1 MTEQYIEDKERQTK
15 NRHGDNPTATKRVRN
30 YNNKIWRTV
39 GGERDPHRAF
49 IEYVG
54 HRPKGGNV
62 PGNFYPSP
70 VDSPKFN
77 IWYKVVPI
85 GRSTLGKQ
93 MQSIASIPPLTANSQ
108 IRVVAKQSS
117 KCSVMI
123 STHWRSHISELPG
136 HANPES
142 ISSYS
147 LNLLEKQ
154 RLISNKL
161 AGFNPSTTT
170 INSDSS
176 HALREIVLNWSAPPS
191 NTAHTSNRDGSASRS
206 IYLMEGQ
213 LAECLLEY
221 LLIILQ

>member
-1 MTEQYIEDKERQTK
+1 MESEIRTE
-15 NRHGDNPTATKRVRN
+15 HL
-30 YNNKIWRTV
+30 
-39 GGERDPHRAF
+39 
-49 IEYVG
+49 
-54 HRPKGGNV
+54 
-62 PGNFYPSP
+62 S
-70 VDSPKFN
+70 
-77 IWYKVVPI
+77 
-85 GRSTLGKQ
+85 STLAIVRRVVTFLETSTQ
-93 MQSIASIPPLTANSQ
+93 VQLTAQNSISGTRWFQLVEIHWESKCRVLRLLPPLTANSQ

-142 ISSYS
+142 IPSYS

-176 HALREIVLNWSAPPS
+176 HALREIVLNWSAPAS

>member
-1 MTEQYIEDKERQTK
+1 MLRKISPWKWTNLQKTNVCQILNWNL
-15 NRHGDNPTATKRVRN
+15 NRW
-30 YNNKIWRTV
+30 KIWV
-39 GGERDPHRAF
+39 NPPHAKLRESALW
-49 IEYVG
+49 
-54 HRPKGGNV
+54 N
-62 PGNFYPSP
+62 
-70 VDSPKFN
+70 
-77 IWYKVVPI
+77 
-85 GRSTLGKQ
+85 
-93 MQSIASIPPLTANSQ
+93 ANSQ

-170 INSDSS
+170 TINSDSS

-191 NTAHTSNRDGSASRS
+191 NPAHTSNRDGSASRS